1 MKETEFIEQNKAKW
15 ADFEKS
21 LAAGSTPPEKLTRI
35 FIETTD
41 DLAYARTFYP
51 RRSVRVYLNGV
62 AQQIFR
68 LIYKNNTG
76 GARRF
81 WAFWQNDLPAVMYAC
96 RPQLL
101 LSTLLFFLGI
111 TVGWVSGVYH
121 PDFARIML
129 GDSYVQMTESFIENG
144 DPMAVYKQMD
154 PWPMF
159 LMIAWNNA
167 KVSFIMFALGIF
179 FSAGTLLAMLRN
191 SIMVGA
197 FIFFFYEKGLF
208 QESFLTIMMHGTIE
222 LTVLILAGTAGIVAG
237 RGLVFPGTYSRMT
250 AFVIS
255 GRQGI
260 KIMMGL
266 LPFEIFAA
274 FIEGYVTRYT
284 ETPDIIRGLLI
295 LLSLVVMAGVFVYY
309 PWARVR
315 SGAISPDRLPDVPAS
330 NQEPLRFD
338 EAKSDVRMFNELFRF
353 FSHVAGKLVYRAL
366 ALAAGYMFLLWL
378 VLEGDLRNNIE
389 SGFFDFSGDEFE
401 FMLSFLWFP
410 DDVAAYMSFTG
421 KPLLYIGLV
430 LMISLVFDSSVR
442 YFILLKNSWQG
453 METNA
458 NFRWKPFFVSLM
470 TAGLLVLAFAEN
482 AVALTVGPALGP
494 ILLLALLIAYVR
506 DKHFFSSLAAA
517 WQMTAGGKW
526 RLVMMLFFVFSVQ
539 CLFLLLVNAPLQ
551 WVAFDIVT
559 TMLRSDSGILPQV
572 PYLIHGLSCVAA
584 ILVAVPLS
592 VFAVGLYLFSQEEV
606 ITAQHLKARI
616 DAVKPRK
623 KAYGLE
629 KEQ

>member
-1 MKETEFIEQNKAKW
+1 
-15 ADFEKS
+15 
-21 LAAGSTPPEKLTRI
+21 
-35 FIETTD
+35 
-41 DLAYARTFYP
+41 
-51 RRSVRVYLNGV
+51 VRVYLNGI

-76 GARRF
+76 GSRRF

-101 LSTLLFFLGI
+101 LSTLLFVLGVTI
-111 TVGWVSGVYH
+111 GWVSGVYH
-121 PDFARIML
+121 PEFARIIL
-129 GDSYVQMTESFIENG
+129 GDGYVQMTESFIESG

-179 FSAGTLLAMLRN
+179 FSAGTILAMLRN

-197 FIFFFYEKGLF
+197 FVFFFYEKGLF
-208 QESFLTIMMHGTIE
+208 RESFLTIMMHGTIE
-222 LTVLILAGTAGIVAG
+222 LSVLILAGTAGIVAG

-284 ETPDIIRGLLI
+284 ETPDFIRGLLI
-295 LLSLVVMAGVFVYY
+295 LLSLLVMVGFFVYY

-315 SGAISPDRLPDVPAS
+315 SGAISPDQLPDVPGS
-330 NQEPLRFD
+330 NQEPIRFD
-338 EAKSDVRMFNELFRF
+338 EAKSAVRMFNELFRF
-353 FSHVAGKLVYRAL
+353 FAHGAGKLVYRAL
-366 ALAAGYMFLLWL
+366 ALAAGYMLLLWL
-378 VLEGDLRNNIE
+378 VLQGDLRNNIE

-410 DDVAAYMSFTG
+410 DDVAGYLNFEG
-421 KPLLYIGLV
+421 KPVLFLALV
-430 LMISLVFDSSVR
+430 LMVAVVFDSSVR
-442 YFILLKNSWQG
+442 HFARLKNRWQG
-453 METNA
+453 A
-458 NFRWKPFFVSLM
+458 NTEVGFKWKPFFVSVLA
-470 TAGLLVLAFAEN
+470 AGLLVSAFAQG
-482 AVALTVGPALGP
+482 AMALLLLPALGP
-494 ILLLALLIAYVR
+494 ILLLALPIAYTR
-506 DKHFFSSLAAA
+506 DKHFFSAVATA

-539 CLFLLLVNAPLQ
+539 CLFMLLVNAPLQ

-559 TMLRSDSGILPQV
+559 TMLRSDSGILPQI
-572 PYLIHGLSCVAA
+572 PYLMHGISCVAA
-584 ILVAVPLS
+584 VLVAVPLS
-592 VFAVGLYLFSQEEV
+592 IYAAGLYLFSQEEV
-606 ITAQHLKARI
+606 ITARHLKARI